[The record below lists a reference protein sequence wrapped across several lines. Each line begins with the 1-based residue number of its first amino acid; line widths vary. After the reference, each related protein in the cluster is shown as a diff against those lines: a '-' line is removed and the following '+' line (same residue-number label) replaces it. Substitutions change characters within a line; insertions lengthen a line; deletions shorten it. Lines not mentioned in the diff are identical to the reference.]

1 MYHFLCRLAA
11 DLLLAGLG
19 GPTPGGQQHCQLTDK
34 SRAETV
40 LATIDNYRV
49 FANIFHDYNSIQS
62 HQSFQRIL
70 LMFVGY
76 FDRYGIKIFHCDT
89 LQAYELNVANALN
102 FLKPVHVTFG

>member
-49 FANIFHDYNSIQS
+49 FANIFQDYNSILNPITS
-62 HQSFQRIL
+62 IL
-70 LMFVGY
+70 L
-76 FDRYGIKIFHCDT
+76 K
-89 LQAYELNVANALN
+89 N
-102 FLKPVHVTFG
+102 FIDVCGLF